1 MKVAWILGPHKK
13 PFSDGDVVTKSMSA
27 VAETLLEG
35 KLKEEFCKKKK
46 NQSKILKRTDI
57 LAQDLLAS
65 TRTSGYSIHK
75 AGCVKL

>member
-46 NQSKILKRTDI
+46 KKINLKF
-57 LAQDLLAS
+57 
-65 TRTSGYSIHK
+65 
-75 AGCVKL
+75 